1 MQSSM
6 ALTGRREHEAMGEKV
21 VIAIDGP
28 AGAGKS
34 TVAKKV
40 AQQLGYVYID
50 TGAMYRAVAWKATQA
65 GISAE
70 QEEALTVL
78 LENLQ
83 LELLPGE
90 GAAKVL
96 VDGVDVSEAIRSPEI
111 SRLVSIYAQQP
122 QVRKALLA
130 MQREMGAA
138 GGVVMDGR
146 DIGTAVFPQAEVKV
160 FLTASLQERA
170 HRRWLELQAKGESI
184 EESLVAAEMESRDKQ
199 DEQRELAPLVQ
210 AADAYLLDTSG
221 LSIDDVVG
229 KITGLCQVCR
239 DAGKKV

>member
-1 MQSSM
+1 M

-21 VIAIDGP
+21 VVAIDGP

>member
-1 MQSSM
+1 M
-6 ALTGRREHEAMGEKV
+6 EKKV

-34 TVAKKV
+34 TVAKMV

-50 TGAMYRAVAWKATQA
+50 TGAMYRAVAWKATQV
-65 GISAE
+65 GIGAE
-70 QEEALTVL
+70 QHEALANML
-78 LENLQ
+78 KEFH
-83 LELLPGE
+83 LELLPSE
-90 GAAKVL
+90 GAAKVI
-96 VDGVDVSEAIRSPEI
+96 VDGVDVSEAIRRPEI
-111 SRLVSIYAQQP
+111 SRQVSIYAQQP
-122 QVRKALLA
+122 QVRKALLS

-184 EESLVAAEMESRDKQ
+184 EEAIVAAEMESRDKQ
-199 DEQRELAPLVQ
+199 DEERELAPLVQ
-210 AADAYLLDTSG
+210 AEDAYLLDTSG
-221 LSIDDVVG
+221 LGIHDVVAE
-229 KITGLCQVCR
+229 IAGLCQACR

>member
-1 MQSSM
+1 MS
-6 ALTGRREHEAMGEKV
+6 EHKK
-21 VIAIDGP
+21 IAIAVDGP

-34 TVAKKV
+34 SISKVVANT
-40 AQQLGYVYID
+40 LGYLYID

-65 GISAE
+65 GIGAD
-70 QEEALTVL
+70 QEEELAVL
-78 LENLQ
+78 LEKLQ

-96 VDGVDVSEAIRSPEI
+96 VGGVDVSEAIRSPEI
-111 SRLVSIYAQQP
+111 SRQVSVYAQQP
-122 QVRKALLA
+122 QVRKTLLSL
-130 MQREMGAA
+130 QREMGAA

-170 HRRWLELQAKGESI
+170 HRRWLELQAKGEAI

-221 LSIDDVVG
+221 LSIDDVVA
-229 KITGLCQVCR
+229 KITGLCQVYR

>member
-1 MQSSM
+1 M
-6 ALTGRREHEAMGEKV
+6 ALTGRREYEFMGKKV

-65 GISAE
+65 GIGAD
-70 QEEALTVL
+70 QEEELAVL
-78 LENLQ
+78 LEKLQ

-96 VDGVDVSEAIRSPEI
+96 VGGVDVSEAIRSPEI
-111 SRLVSIYAQQP
+111 SRQVSVYAQQP
-122 QVRKALLA
+122 QVRKTLLSL
-130 MQREMGAA
+130 QREMGAA

-170 HRRWLELQAKGESI
+170 HRRWLELQAKGEVL

-221 LSIDDVVG
+221 LSIDDVVA
-229 KITGLCQVCR
+229 KITGLCQVYR